1 MLNSKDS
8 ILSSPPS
15 DTIKDIMFERNI
27 EKVDLYDALGFLW
40 NDGERFLKDE
50 IGINEKLAVKLSNF
64 LGSSKEFWITRYERY
79 ERHLRAK
86 TDKGI

>member
-27 EKVDLYDALGFLW
+27 EKVDLYDALGLLW
-40 NDGERFLKDE
+40 NDGEKFLNNE
-50 IGINEKLAVKLSNF
+50 TRISEKLAVKLSNF

-86 TDKGI
+86 SGKGI